1 MKHEIK
7 VTILLLLM
15 FITTQLIGLVVIDA
29 YAPKTAEIAV
39 NGTVTNITVANEIPY
54 GMQPPE
60 MKKAEI
66 SLVNIAV
73 SLIIAVLI
81 FILLM
86 KIKARSLIKIWFV
99 MVIFLTISIALT
111 ALLMKLFPES
121 NLRFDTLAVLISIPL
136 TFYKIFKRNFIAHNF
151 TELLIYP
158 GMAAVF
164 VPILSVWTTIVLLL
178 IISVYDMWAVWKS
191 KLMINMAKFQ
201 IQKLKVFT
209 GFLVPYMQKKD
220 AARLR
225 NAQKI
230 KTVKARTAKLKKM
243 KIKISLA
250 LLGGGDV
257 AFPLIFAGVVYRS
270 AGLVPALIIIAG
282 STISL
287 LLLFMFSRKGKFY
300 PAMPFITAGCLLG
313 WLATLIL

>member
-66 SLVNIAV
+66 SLANIAV

-86 KIKARSLIKIWFV
+86 KLKARSLIKIWFV

-270 AGLVPALIIIAG
+270 VGLVPALIIIAG

-313 WLATLIL
+313 WLVTLLL